1 MARTVAPRGGGSA
14 GCGGDDGTG
23 ADDGGGR
30 SQRSPERVAPGGR
43 PGRRRAAGRARP
55 HREPPCVDD
64 RRASRRRPSRRSRRR
79 DGEGTH
85 ERARVVDAAGPGASV
100 RRVSRVAR
108 PSRPPRDG
116 VLRARPVRTFP
127 PLRARSARNAQMPA
141 TATDADAPPPDAGDR
156 VVERPLVPSRRREPT
171 ERSAGAVARTGASR
185 SVPFR
190 RSATSRAA
198 RASFCFIVTTF
209 GTRRSAPFPP
219 KSSRRARG
227 RATTR
232 PLVAHSLV
240 RRAPPPQT
248 MRAGSSPAR
257 LAPSRARVPPPPRA
271 PPPRGCRDVP
281 TC

>member
-1 MARTVAPRGGGSA
+1 MV
-14 GCGGDDGTG
+14 
-23 ADDGGGR
+23 ADDLSDLPNGWLLEG
-30 SQRSPERVAPGGR
+30 VLDDAAPLG
-43 PGRRRAAGRARP
+43 ARGP
-55 HREPPCVDD
+55 IGEPPRVDD

-79 DGEGTH
+79 DGEGTR
-85 ERARVVDAAGPGASV
+85 ERARAVDAAGPGAKV

-127 PLRARSARNAQMPA
+127 PLRARSARNAQVPA

-198 RASFCFIVTTF
+198 RASFVSIVTTF
-209 GTRRSAPFPP
+209 GTRRSAPFPA
-219 KSSRRARG
+219 KSSRRGARTSDDATARRAFSRSSRAAAPNDARG
-227 RATTR
+227 
-232 PLVAHSLV
+232 
-240 RRAPPPQT
+240 
-248 MRAGSSPAR
+248 
-257 LAPSRARVPPPPRA
+257 
-271 PPPRGCRDVP
+271 
-281 TC
+281 